1 MGREPV
7 KYFSLDKI
15 GDHSIPPQLPYNRDM
30 PLVRQ
35 VRRQRGL
42 AALAKQNGLRLTRQ
56 RRLIFS
62 ILESAQT
69 HLNAKQILEEAQ
81 KVDMGIDQVTIY
93 RNLAVLK
100 QLGVVD
106 ELDLL
111 HLKGDQHYYE
121 ARQVRAHSHVAC
133 LQCGKVFEFYTPAM
147 KGIDQALEK
156 ECGFEV
162 SFSRIEI
169 GGYCAVC
176 RKKRKKGASS
186 RKGRRRSASAARQK
200 N

>member
-1 MGREPV
+1 
-7 KYFSLDKI
+7 
-15 GDHSIPPQLPYNRDM
+15 M

-42 AALAKQNGLRLTRQ
+42 ALLAKQNGLRLTRQ

-69 HLNAKQILEEAQ
+69 HLNAKQLLQEAQ
-81 KVDMGIDQVTIY
+81 KMDPGIDQVTIY

-100 QLGVVD
+100 RLGVVD

-133 LQCGKVFEFYTPAM
+133 LRCGKVFEFYTPAM
-147 KGIDQALEK
+147 KDIDRALAK

-169 GGYCAVC
+169 GGYCAEC
-176 RKKRKKGASS
+176 RKKRETVASPS
-186 RKGRRRSASAARQK
+186 EHHEARREPRHAAHGK
-200 N
+200 P

>member
-1 MGREPV
+1 
-7 KYFSLDKI
+7 
-15 GDHSIPPQLPYNRDM
+15 M

-35 VRRQRGL
+35 VRRQGGL
-42 AALAKQNGLRLTRQ
+42 ALLAKQSGLRLTRQ

-81 KVDMGIDQVTIY
+81 RVDPGIDQVTIY

-100 QLGVVD
+100 RLGVVD

-111 HLKGDQHYYE
+111 HLQGDQHYYE

-133 LQCGKVFEFYTPAM
+133 LSCGKVFEFYTPAM
-147 KGIDQALEK
+147 KTIDQALEK
-156 ECGFEV
+156 ECGFTV

-169 GGYCAVC
+169 GGYCAEC
-176 RKKRKKGASS
+176 RKTQAAASPSQS
-186 RKGRRRSASAARQK
+186 RAKPALFRRLNRVQQK
-200 N
+200 

>member
-1 MGREPV
+1 
-7 KYFSLDKI
+7 
-15 GDHSIPPQLPYNRDM
+15 M

-42 AALAKQNGLRLTRQ
+42 ASLAKQNGLRLTRQ

-69 HLNAKQILEEAQ
+69 HLNAKQLLEEAQ
-81 KVDMGIDQVTIY
+81 KVDPGIDQVTIY
-93 RNLAVLK
+93 RNLAMLK
-100 QLGVVD
+100 RLGVVD

-121 ARQVRAHSHVAC
+121 ARQVRA
-133 LQCGKVFEFYTPAM
+133 Q
-147 KGIDQALEK
+147 

-169 GGYCAVC
+169 GGYCAEC
-176 RKKRKKGASS
+176 RKKRGDGASS
-186 RKGRRRSASAARQK
+186 RKGRRVPDSDARQTI
-200 N
+200 

>member
-1 MGREPV
+1 
-7 KYFSLDKI
+7 
-15 GDHSIPPQLPYNRDM
+15 M

-42 AALAKQNGLRLTRQ
+42 ALLAKQNGLRLTRQ

-69 HLNAKQILEEAQ
+69 HLNAKQLLQEAQ
-81 KVDMGIDQVTIY
+81 KMDPGIDQVTIY

-100 QLGVVD
+100 RLGVVD

-133 LQCGKVFEFYTPAM
+133 LRCGKVFEFYTPAM
-147 KGIDQALEK
+147 KDIDRALAK

-169 GGYCAVC
+169 GGYCAEC
-176 RKKRKKGASS
+176 RKKRETVASS
-186 RKGRRRSASAARQK
+186 GEHHEARREPRHAAHGK
-200 N
+200 P

>member
-1 MGREPV
+1 
-7 KYFSLDKI
+7 
-15 GDHSIPPQLPYNRDM
+15 M
-30 PLVRQ
+30 PLVHQ

-42 AALAKQNGLRLTRQ
+42 ASLAKQNGLRVTRQ
-56 RRLIFS
+56 RRVIFS

-69 HLNAKQILEEAQ
+69 HLNAKQLLQEAQ
-81 KVDMGIDQVTIY
+81 KIAPGIDQVTIY

-100 QLGVVD
+100 RLGVVD

-111 HLKGDQHYYE
+111 HLQGDQHYYE

-133 LQCGKVFEFYTPAM
+133 LSCGKVFEFYTPAM
-147 KGIDQALEK
+147 KRIDRALAK

-169 GGYCAVC
+169 GGYCAEC
-176 RKKRKKGASS
+176 RNNRGTKRLP
-186 RKGRRRSASAARQK
+186 GREQESLTPTLGK
-200 N
+200 

>member
-1 MGREPV
+1 
-7 KYFSLDKI
+7 
-15 GDHSIPPQLPYNRDM
+15 M

-35 VRRQRGL
+35 VRRRGGL
-42 AALAKQNGLRLTRQ
+42 AMLAKQQGLRLTRQ

-69 HLNAKQILEEAQ
+69 HLDAKQIYERAKQVEP
-81 KVDMGIDQVTIY
+81 GIDQVTIY

-100 QLGVVD
+100 SLGVVD

-133 LQCGKVFEFYTPAM
+133 LACGKVFEFYTPAL
-147 KGIDQALEK
+147 KAIDRELEK
-156 ECGFEV
+156 ECGFSV
-162 SFSRIEI
+162 AFSRMEI
-169 GGYCAVC
+169 GGYCAEC
-176 RKKRKKGASS
+176 RKKEPSVPTLLQ
-186 RKGRRRSASAARQK
+186 RRRSRSL
-200 N
+200 

>member
-1 MGREPV
+1 
-7 KYFSLDKI
+7 
-15 GDHSIPPQLPYNRDM
+15 M

-42 AALAKQNGLRLTRQ
+42 ASLVKQNGLRLTRQ
-56 RRLIFS
+56 RRVIFS

-69 HLNAKQILEEAQ
+69 HLNAKQLLEEAQ
-81 KVDMGIDQVTIY
+81 KVDPGIDQVTIY
-93 RNLAVLK
+93 RNLALLK
-100 QLGVVD
+100 RLGFVD

-121 ARQVRAHSHVAC
+121 ARQVRPHSHVAC
-133 LQCGKVFEFYTPAM
+133 LSCEKVFEFYTPAM
-147 KGIDQALEK
+147 KQIDRALAK

-169 GGYCAVC
+169 GGYCAEC
-176 RKKRKKGASS
+176 KRA
-186 RKGRRRSASAARQK
+186 GRRSVSSPGIK
-200 N
+200 TP

>member
-1 MGREPV
+1 
-7 KYFSLDKI
+7 
-15 GDHSIPPQLPYNRDM
+15 M

-42 AALAKQNGLRLTRQ
+42 ASLAQQNGLRLTRQ
-56 RRLIFS
+56 RRVIFS
-62 ILESAQT
+62 VLESAQT
-69 HLNAKQILEEAQ
+69 HLNAKQLLEEAQ
-81 KVDMGIDQVTIY
+81 KVDPGIDQVTIY

-100 QLGVVD
+100 RLGFVD

-111 HLKGDQHYYE
+111 HLKGDEHYYE

-133 LQCGKVFEFYTPAM
+133 LSCGKVFEFYTPAM
-147 KGIDQALEK
+147 KQIDRALAK

-169 GGYCAVC
+169 GGYCAECKERGGEV
-176 RKKRKKGASS
+176 SP
-186 RKGRRRSASAARQK
+186 RQGP
-200 N
+200 

>member
-1 MGREPV
+1 
-7 KYFSLDKI
+7 
-15 GDHSIPPQLPYNRDM
+15 M

-42 AALAKQNGLRLTRQ
+42 AEMAKQHGLRLTRQ

-62 ILESAQT
+62 ILESADT
-69 HLNAKQILEEAQ
+69 HLNAKQLLEEAR
-81 KVDMGIDQVTIY
+81 KVDPGIDQVTIY

-111 HLKGDQHYYE
+111 HLRGDEHYYE
-121 ARQVRAHSHVAC
+121 ARQTRAHSHVAC
-133 LQCGKVFEFYTPAM
+133 LACGKVFEYYTPAM
-147 KGIDQALEK
+147 KRMNEELER
-156 ECGFEV
+156 EVGFSV

-169 GGYCAVC
+169 GGYCAAC
-176 RKKRKKGASS
+176 RKKREAPLAGSPTAM
-186 RKGRRRSASAARQK
+186 RRRR
-200 N
+200 

>member
-1 MGREPV
+1 
-7 KYFSLDKI
+7 
-15 GDHSIPPQLPYNRDM
+15 M

-42 AALAKQNGLRLTRQ
+42 ASLAKQHGLRLTRQ

-69 HLNAKQILEEAQ
+69 HLNAKQLLEEAQ
-81 KVDMGIDQVTIY
+81 KVDPGIDQVTIY
-93 RNLAVLK
+93 RNLAMLK
-100 QLGVVD
+100 RLGVVD

-133 LQCGKVFEFYTPAM
+133 LSCGKVFEFYTPAM
-147 KGIDQALEK
+147 QGIDRALAK

-169 GGYCAVC
+169 GGYCAEC
-176 RKKRKKGASS
+176 RKKRGDGAPS
-186 RKGRRRSASAARQK
+186 RKGRQVPHSDGRQII
-200 N
+200 